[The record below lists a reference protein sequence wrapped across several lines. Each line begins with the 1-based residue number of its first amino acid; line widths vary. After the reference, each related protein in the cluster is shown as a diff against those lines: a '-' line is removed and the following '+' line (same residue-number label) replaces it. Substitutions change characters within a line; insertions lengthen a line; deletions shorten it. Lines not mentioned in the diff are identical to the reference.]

1 MWGGE
6 ELDRTQ
12 RVRRLWLLFGVG
24 VFLHGVVDP
33 VITVVALTWIPG
45 LGEANPLIGYGLTRG
60 WPTFVGLHL
69 ILYVVVSVPFWGI
82 ARIVRNGSEDGS
94 ERIYYL
100 ISRGLVLVILWGLG
114 LVMWNLYAIL
124 FLSS

>member
-1 MWGGE
+1 MGIGE

-12 RVRRLWLLFGVG
+12 RVRRLWLLFGIG

-33 VITVVALTWIPG
+33 AITVVALTWVSG
-45 LGEANPLIGYGLTRG
+45 LGEANPLIGFGLESG
-60 WPTFVGLHL
+60 WPTFVGLHIML
-69 ILYVVVSVPFWGI
+69 FIIVGVPFWGI
-82 ARIVRNGSEDGS
+82 TRLVQTGSVGAS
-94 ERIYYL
+94 ERIYDL

>member
-1 MWGGE
+1 M
-6 ELDRTQ
+6 
-12 RVRRLWLLFGVG
+12 
-24 VFLHGVVDP
+24 FLHGVVDP
-33 VITVVALTWIPG
+33 AITVVALTWAPG
-45 LGEANPLIGYGLTRG
+45 LGEANPLIRYGLNRG
-60 WPTFVGLHL
+60 WPTFVGLHVML
-69 ILYVVVSVPFWGI
+69 FIVVGVPFWGI
-82 ARIVRNGSEDGS
+82 TRLVRTGSADAS